1 MSLKDIR
8 LRSNLTQEEAAQLL
22 GVTRRT
28 YVNYEAG
35 KIDESSLKYKY
46 VIETLQKAT
55 LIDENHGILTID
67 QIRKICGEIFK
78 DYSVEYCYL
87 FGSYA
92 KGKATEKSDVDL
104 LVAMPVDGMKFF
116 ELIEV
121 LREQL
126 KKKIDLLDIAQLE
139 NNPILVQEI
148 LRDGIKIYG

>member
-8 LRSNLTQEEAAQLL
+8 LQSNLTQEEAAQLL

-46 VIETLQKAT
+46 VVETLQKAT

-104 LVAMPVDGMKFF
+104 LLAIPVDGMKFF
-116 ELIEV
+116 ELIEL
-121 LREQL
+121 LREKL
-126 KKKIDLLDIAQLE
+126 KKKVDLLDIAQLN
-139 NNPILVQEI
+139 NNPTLVQEI
-148 LRDGIKIYG
+148 LKDGIKIYG

>member
-35 KIDESSLKYKY
+35 KIDKSSLKYKY
-46 VIETLQKAT
+46 VVETLQKAT

-139 NNPILVQEI
+139 NNPALVQEI